1 MKVLLFLLLLLN
13 MLYAVSVGTVVSL
26 KGDARVFTKGVIAP
40 KNAVQGM
47 SLEVGQTL
55 KTRLNSEANIKFL
68 DNTKV
73 IVGANSSLE
82 ILELKKLGVAG
93 EKVLFKVAKQKD
105 IKGLSIVTQSA
116 VIGIRGT
123 TFMISSDGK
132 AQAIYLQE
140 GEINVKPPSGTFKSY
155 LKSDEDDFNQY
166 KEQLEKEFAKYVDDI
181 TMKGATAVSID
192 GNEVH
197 QLVMTKEIEAELEAL
212 KRF

>member
-1 MKVLLFLLLLLN
+1 MKVLLFLLLSLN

-26 KGDARVFTKGVIAP
+26 NGAARVFTKGVVAP

-47 SLEVGQTL
+47 SIEVGQTL
-55 KTRLNSEANIKFL
+55 KTRLNSEVKIKFL
-68 DNTKV
+68 DNTNV
-73 IVGANSSLE
+73 IVGSNSSIE
-82 ILELKKLGVAG
+82 ILELKKLGVSG
-93 EKVLFKVAKQKD
+93 EKVLFKVAKQND
-105 IKGLSIVTQSA
+105 IKGLTIVTQSA

-140 GEINVKPPSGTFKSY
+140 GEINVKPPTGTFKSY

-166 KEQLEKEFAKYVDDI
+166 KEQLEKEFSKYVEDI